1 MTDQL
6 DHLKTALADRYA
18 IEREIGSGGMAT
30 VYLAE
35 DLKHRRK
42 VAVKVLRPELAA
54 TLGADR
60 FVREIEIAAQLSHP
74 HILPLYD
81 SGEADGVLYYV
92 MPYVEGESLRERLDR
107 EGKLGVDEVI
117 RLTDEIAA
125 ALSYAHE
132 RGIVHRD
139 VKPENVM
146 LTGGR
151 AVVADFGIARALRVA
166 GGERLTG
173 TGLAVGTPAYMS
185 PEQAMG
191 QADVDARSDVYALGC
206 VVYEMVA
213 GRAPFEGDTPQAL
226 LAKHAVER
234 VPSLRTSDPQ
244 VPLFLE
250 RAVERALAKDP
261 ADRFSTA
268 SEFAGALTAET
279 VVARVGRPRWRRRA
293 VVGAVTG
300 VVLVAAAWGL
310 LTVLSGPAYERFAV
324 LPPANLMND
333 PEQEYFVQGVHNALI
348 TELQRAGVA
357 VIARTSVLQYEN
369 TLKPIREIASELRVD
384 ALIEASVFRAAD
396 SVEIQVSVVDGRT
409 QQLVGDPIVRGGEF
423 RNAPALYREL
433 TAAIASEIQVAL
445 SPQAEAHLAGARPV
459 NPQAYEAYL
468 KGQFHASK
476 LTPPDLEAALQYFE
490 LARDT
495 DPDYAPAHAG
505 IGLLWAFRQ
514 QMGIT
519 RPSDAAPQARAAVA
533 RALELDSTLVEVQYT
548 LAIVK
553 TWTDWDWEEAEAA
566 FRRAIELNP
575 NFPDVR
581 AYYSHFLSMMRRRGE
596 AIPQIERAVELD
608 PFNPLL
614 QSLYGMSLYMERRY
628 EEAIAQFQNVLRTV
642 PNHPLALSGH
652 QLVYG
657 AQGLYEDA
665 LAATRALYASVGFV
679 EAEEALTRGYA
690 AGGYQEAMSRAADV
704 WAALSDVTYVPPFE
718 ISALYALAGE
728 SDRALDWLEQGFAER
743 DPNMPY
749 LSALPLYDGLRDD
762 SRYQDLRRR
771 MNLPP

>member
-1 MTDQL
+1 MEEQL
-6 DHLKTALADRYA
+6 DDLKAALADRYT

-35 DLKHRRK
+35 DVKHRRK
-42 VAVKVLRPELAA
+42 VALKVLRPELAA

-60 FVREIEIAAQLSHP
+60 FVREIEIAANLSHP

-146 LTGGR
+146 LTGRR

-234 VPSLRTSDPQ
+234 VPGLRTSDPQ

-279 VVARVGRPRWRRRA
+279 VVARVGKKRWRRRA
-293 VVGAVTG
+293 VVGLVAG
-300 VVLVAAAWGL
+300 VVVVAAAAWGL
-310 LTVLSGPAYERFAV
+310 VTVLGGPGYERLAV

-333 PEQEYFVQGVHNALI
+333 PEQAYFVEGVHNALI
-348 TELQRAGVA
+348 SELQQAGVA
-357 VIARTSVLQYEN
+357 VIARTSVMQYADMQ
-369 TLKPIREIASELRVD
+369 KPIREIASELGVD
-384 ALIEASVFRAAD
+384 ALIEASVSRAAD
-396 SVEIQVSVVDGRT
+396 SVEIQVAVVDGRT
-409 QQLVGDPIVRGGEF
+409 QQYVGDRIVRRSDL
-423 RNAPALYREL
+423 RNVERLYRGL
-433 TAAIASEIQVAL
+433 TAAIASEIQLAL
-445 SPQAEAHLAGARPV
+445 TPQAEARLTSARPV

-468 KGQFHASK
+468 RGRFHK
-476 LTPPDLEAALQYFE
+476 DKFTPRDLETALHCFQMALERDPGYA
-490 LARDT
+490 LA
-495 DPDYAPAHAG
+495 YLG
-505 IGLLWAFRQ
+505 IADVWMNRAQFG
-514 QMGIT
+514 MV
-519 RPSDAAPQARAAVA
+519 PSNEALPRVRAAFT
-533 RALELDSTLVEVQYT
+533 RALELDSTLVEAQGHP
-548 LAIVK
+548 AVK
-553 TWTDWDWEEAEAA
+553 TWLEWDWEAAEAA
-566 FRRAIELNP
+566 FLRLIEFNP
-575 NFPDVR
+575 NDPGLR
-581 AYYSHFLSMMRRRGE
+581 SEYSHFLLIMKRPNEALEQSELAIEAAPFGELIQAFHGMVLYMMRRYDD
-596 AIPQIERAVELD
+596 AMVQIQR
-608 PFNPLL
+608 LL
-614 QSLYGMSLYMERRY
+614 RMSPNNALALYGL
-628 EEAIAQFQNVLRTV
+628 
-642 PNHPLALSGH
+642 HC
-652 QLVYG
+652 VYHAKG
-657 AQGLYEDA
+657 MDDES
-665 LAATRALYASVGFV
+665 LAAAQSFFAALEFTQ
-679 EAEEALTRGYA
+679 AEEALASGYA
-690 AGGYQEAMSRAADV
+690 EGGYRGAMRRLGDTLAN
-704 WAALSDVTYVPPFE
+704 LRNVTYVLPTD
-718 ISALYALAGE
+718 IAVAYVLAGD
-728 SDRALDWLEQGFAER
+728 SSRALDWLEQGFEER

-749 LSALPLYDGLRDD
+749 LSAFPYYDHLRDD
-762 SRYQDLRRR
+762 PRFQDLLRR
-771 MNLPP
+771 MNLPQ